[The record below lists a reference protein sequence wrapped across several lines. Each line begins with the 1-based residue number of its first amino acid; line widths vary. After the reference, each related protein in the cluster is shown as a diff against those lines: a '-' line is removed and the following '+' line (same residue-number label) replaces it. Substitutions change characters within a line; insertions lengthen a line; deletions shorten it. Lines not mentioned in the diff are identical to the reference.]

1 MGEIKGRDERE
12 QLLSAWLR
20 ITSNISQLQRF
31 DDLRYNEAVICN
43 LLMKNKMENPGTML
57 TATDLCRESHI
68 MKSQMNR
75 TLQAMEEKGIVRRHR
90 STEDR
95 RRVFMELREDSD
107 LYDKQHARVLRTVDA
122 LADRLEGLDLTQVV
136 AVLDAV
142 SEAAEG
148 LVAEDRLEKARAT
161 A

>member
-43 LLMKNKMENPGTML
+43 LLMKNKMENLGTML

-142 SEAAEG
+142 SEAAED

>member
-122 LADRLEGLDLTQVV
+122 LADRLEGLDLTQVE

-142 SEAAEG
+142 SEAAED